1 MVNENLANLVNNKK
15 AQVEEVREIENKD
28 LEQQQKSI
36 TESVKKTVLP
46 VAHASD
52 DDDYDAHIEQRDT
65 LKEAIQHDKDEV
77 RKIKGEISGDC
88 DIL

>member
-36 TESVKKTVLP
+36 TESVKETVLP

-52 DDDYDAHIEQRDT
+52 DDDKDAKIEQRDT
-65 LKEAIQHDKDEV
+65 LKEARDNDRLQKKLMKQEIIDNC
-77 RKIKGEISGDC
+77 EIS
-88 DIL
+88 

>member
-28 LEQQQKSI
+28 LEQKSV
-36 TESVKKTVLP
+36 TESVKETVLP

-52 DDDYDAHIEQRDT
+52 DDDYDAHIEQR
-65 LKEAIQHDKDEV
+65 
-77 RKIKGEISGDC
+77 G
-88 DIL
+88 